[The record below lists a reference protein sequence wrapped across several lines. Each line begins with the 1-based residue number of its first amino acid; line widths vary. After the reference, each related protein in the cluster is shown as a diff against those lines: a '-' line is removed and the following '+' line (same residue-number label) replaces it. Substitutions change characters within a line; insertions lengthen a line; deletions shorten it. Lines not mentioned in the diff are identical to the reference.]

1 MNLVAKEEG
10 EVEDDQEGEKEYND
24 TDPYAYDPNEI
35 QEDEEGVPLG
45 RSLVIQRLLLTP
57 KVDYSNQRNEIFQAC
72 CTISKRVCDLIIDI
86 DNVENIASLSK
97 D

>member
-1 MNLVAKEEG
+1 M
-10 EVEDDQEGEKEYND
+10 
-24 TDPYAYDPNEI
+24 
-35 QEDEEGVPLG
+35 
-45 RSLVIQRLLLTP
+45 IQRLLLTP